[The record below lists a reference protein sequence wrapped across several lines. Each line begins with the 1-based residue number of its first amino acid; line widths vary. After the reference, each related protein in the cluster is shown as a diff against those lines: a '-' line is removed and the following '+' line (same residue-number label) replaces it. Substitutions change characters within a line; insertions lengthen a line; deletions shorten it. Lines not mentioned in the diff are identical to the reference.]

1 MDIRYAQVMDWYNRY
16 NDMQY
21 YLKSITPKQI
31 QSKQWLVN
39 SLESCIHN
47 HDRKF
52 KPNSDIDVWMLG
64 GWFGYP
70 LIDLLDKSDTGSRIH
85 EYMNVDLDPLAT
97 SVCYKY
103 SNIFD
108 MSDRVKVS
116 TNSVESKI
124 SKLVTWGNK
133 IIINCSSEHLPSIP
147 EMVDISTINYTSI
160 FVIQSNDLFDEPDH
174 CNCVRS
180 EDELVEKNKMEHVYF
195 KGALKFDNYTRFM
208 AIGSYNG

>member
-16 NDMQY
+16 NDIQY

-31 QSKQWLVN
+31 QSKQWLV
-39 SLESCIHN
+39 LELSKAIAEN
-47 HDRKF
+47 RRIPDKGT
-52 KPNSDIDVWMLG
+52 DVWLLG

-70 LIDLLDKSDTGSRIH
+70 LIDLLIQSD
-85 EYMNVDLDPLAT
+85 VDRMVNKYYDLDMDPLAT
-97 SVCYKY
+97 SVCYQY
-103 SNIFD
+103 SRIFQQE
-108 MSDRVKVS
+108 DRVVQS
-116 TNSVESKI
+116 TNDVSVRIEEIVK
-124 SKLVTWGNK
+124 KKNK
-133 IIINCSSEHLPSIP
+133 IIINSSSEHMPSIP
-147 EMVDISTINYTSI
+147 DMVKDMSTIDPRNI

-180 EDELVEKNKMEHVYF
+180 EDELVEKNEMEHVYF